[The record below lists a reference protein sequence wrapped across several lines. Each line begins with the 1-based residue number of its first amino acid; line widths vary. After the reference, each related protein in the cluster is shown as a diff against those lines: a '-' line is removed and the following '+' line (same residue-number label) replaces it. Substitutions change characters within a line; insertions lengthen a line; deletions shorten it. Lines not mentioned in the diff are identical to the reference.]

1 MKFKY
6 YLEHITGVSIYPMV
20 SLLIFI
26 VFFTALTVWALKAK
40 KSYITEVKNIPLGNN
55 NDNN

>member
-6 YLEHITGVSIYPMV
+6 YLEHITGIGMYPMA
-20 SLLIFI
+20 SLLIFV
-26 VFFTALTVWALKAK
+26 VFFTALTIWAIKVK
-40 KSYITEVKNIPLGNN
+40 KSYITEVENIPLANN